1 MNTEGIVTEKK
12 QNRKRKSKKDHLKN
26 GFYAAINPASYK
38 ISHIVNINTG
48 HINPDGLKSSG
59 GLVIKYIDKDDHH
72 QSLEQQGKSIFLG
85 NYGYYLGD
93 IPLNGDVPFLIPPSS
108 ITIEEVDFT
117 SLTSEHL
124 SKIREMSI
132 MFTELTFNQIF
143 ALDKFIREHISH
155 RRFISMHLT
164 VGLQ

>member
-12 QNRKRKSKKDHLKN
+12 QNRKRKNKKDHLKN
-26 GFYAAINPASYK
+26 GFYAAISPASYK
-38 ISHIVNINTG
+38 ISQIVNINAG
-48 HINPDGLKSSG
+48 NVNHDGLKSSG

-85 NYGYYLGD
+85 SYGYYLGD
-93 IPLNGDVPFLIPPSS
+93 IPLNGDIPFLVPPPS

-117 SLTSEHL
+117 SLTSEHI

-132 MFTELTFNQIF
+132 MFTELTFSQIF
-143 ALDKFIREHISH
+143 ALDRFIRENISH
-155 RRFISMHLT
+155 KRFIAMHLT